1 MIVKRFC
8 WNEFPSLSILFWCN
22 SKNLIE
28 PLTLKVYIIQ
38 NSQSTDRT
46 RKLSFLCLNIVYH
59 LVVYNLLWGQNCYVF
74 KRKLKFRILIIYE
87 IIFENFQKEYLF
99 KKFNILS
106 FVTTNRFFLSKR
118 NLLIG
123 QINHIGLFLSNIDGG
138 GPLVLR

>member
-1 MIVKRFC
+1 MF
-8 WNEFPSLSILFWCN
+8 EYSLSSSSL
-22 SKNLIE
+22 
-28 PLTLKVYIIQ
+28 
-38 NSQSTDRT
+38 QSS
-46 RKLSFLCLNIVYH
+46 L
-59 LVVYNLLWGQNCYVF
+59 GQNCYVF

-138 GPLVLR
+138 GGHTPYGFALSVEINIDFYDFLKKINNVKNNVYRMIYKHLLV